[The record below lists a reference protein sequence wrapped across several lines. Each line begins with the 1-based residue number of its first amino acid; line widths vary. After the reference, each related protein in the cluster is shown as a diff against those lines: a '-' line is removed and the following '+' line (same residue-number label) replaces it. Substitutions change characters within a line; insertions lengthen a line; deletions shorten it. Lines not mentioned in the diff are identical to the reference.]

1 MSAEPRGESPAVR
14 PLPVLRAIVDAI
26 DHEILLL
33 LARRNSLVADIAVH
47 KREHHLPIRDVQRE
61 REIIADR
68 RARGQALG
76 LNPELLESLWRLI
89 LWASRDRQAAL
100 RAEVPPEVEPCTVAI
115 IGGKGAMGRCMA
127 ELFGDL
133 GHAVLIADRDTPLT
147 PVAAAAAA
155 DAVVISVPIDVTV
168 DVIREVGP
176 HVRPDALLMD
186 VTSLKA
192 APMQAMLE
200 HSRGS
205 VVGTH
210 PLFGPSVHSLQGQ
223 RVVLT
228 PGRGET
234 WLAWVR
240 RMLAAR
246 GLVLVETTPE
256 EHDRVMAV
264 VQVLVHFA
272 TEVLGAT
279 LARVG
284 LPLAETLRYMSPIYL
299 MQVLLA
305 GRHFAQ
311 SPDLYAAI
319 QRGNAA
325 TAEITAAFIA
335 AAEDIRAAAQAAQ
348 PDAFRALFAEVRR
361 YFGSFTDEALA
372 QSDFLIDRLVERA

>member
-1 MSAEPRGESPAVR
+1 MSTEPRRENPAVR
-14 PLPVLRAIVDAI
+14 SLPVLRAIVDAI

-47 KREHHLPIRDVQRE
+47 KREHHLPIRDVERE
-61 REIIADR
+61 REIITDR
-68 RARGQALG
+68 RTRGQALG

-100 RAEVPPEVEPCTVAI
+100 RAEVPLEVEPRTVAI
-115 IGGKGAMGRCMA
+115 IGGQGAMGRCMA

-133 GHAVLIADRDTPLT
+133 GHAVMIADLDTPLT
-147 PVAAAAAA
+147 PVEAAAAA
-155 DAVVISVPIDVTV
+155 DVVVISVPIDVTV
-168 DVIREVGP
+168 DVIRQVGP

-186 VTSLKA
+186 VTSLKT
-192 APMQAMLE
+192 APLRAMLE

-228 PGRGET
+228 PGRGAAG
-234 WLAWVR
+234 LAWVR
-240 RMLAAR
+240 TMLAAR

-256 EHDRVMAV
+256 EHDRIMAV
-264 VQVLVHFA
+264 VQVLVHYA

-284 LPLAETLRYMSPIYL
+284 LPLDETLRYMSPIYL

-319 QRGNAA
+319 QMGNAA
-325 TAEITAAFIA
+325 TAEVTDAFIA
-335 AAEDIRAAAQAAQ
+335 AARDIRAAGQAQDHA
-348 PDAFRALFAEVRR
+348 AFRALFAEVRA
-361 YFGSFTDEALA
+361 YFGDFTDQALA

>member
-1 MSAEPRGESPAVR
+1 MSTEPRRENPAVR

-76 LNPELLESLWRLI
+76 LNPELLESLWRLV

-100 RAEVPPEVEPCTVAI
+100 RAEVPPEVEPRTVAI
-115 IGGKGAMGRCMA
+115 IGGQGAMGRCMA
-127 ELFGDL
+127 GLFGDL
-133 GHAVLIADRDTPLT
+133 GHAVMIADLGTPLT
-147 PVAAAAAA
+147 PVEAAAAA
-155 DAVVISVPIDVTV
+155 DVVVISVPIDVTV
-168 DVIREVGP
+168 DVIRQIGP

-186 VTSLKA
+186 VTSLKTG
-192 APMQAMLE
+192 PLRAMLE

-205 VVGTH
+205 VLGTH

-228 PGRGET
+228 PGRGAD
-234 WLAWVR
+234 WLGWVR
-240 RMLAAR
+240 TMLAAR

-284 LPLAETLRYMSPIYL
+284 LPLEETLRYMSPIYL

-319 QRGNAA
+319 QMGNAA
-325 TAEITAAFIA
+325 TGEVTDAFIA
-335 AAEDIRAAAQAAQ
+335 AARDIRAAAQAQDYA
-348 PDAFRALFAEVRR
+348 AFRALFAEVRA
-361 YFGSFTDEALA
+361 YFGDFTDQALA

>member
-1 MSAEPRGESPAVR
+1 MSTEPRRENPAVR

-76 LNPELLESLWRLI
+76 LNPELLESLWRLV

-100 RAEVPPEVEPCTVAI
+100 RAEVPPEVEPRTVAI
-115 IGGKGAMGRCMA
+115 IGGQGAMGRCMA
-127 ELFGDL
+127 GLFGDL
-133 GHAVLIADRDTPLT
+133 GHAVMIADLDTPLT
-147 PVAAAAAA
+147 PVEAAAAA
-155 DAVVISVPIDVTV
+155 DVVVISVPIDVTV
-168 DVIREVGP
+168 DVIRQIGP

-186 VTSLKA
+186 VTSLKTG
-192 APMQAMLE
+192 PLRAMLE

-228 PGRGET
+228 PGRGAD
-234 WLAWVR
+234 WLGWVR
-240 RMLAAR
+240 TMLAAR

-284 LPLAETLRYMSPIYL
+284 LPLEETLRYMSPIYL

-311 SPDLYAAI
+311 SCDLYAAI
-319 QRGNAA
+319 QMGNAA
-325 TAEITAAFIA
+325 TGEVTDAFIA
-335 AAEDIRAAAQAAQ
+335 AARDIRAAAQAQDHA
-348 PDAFRALFAEVRR
+348 AFRALFAEVRA
-361 YFGSFTDEALA
+361 YFGDFTDQALA